1 MRTLVWV
8 PVFNQVREL
17 PAVLEGLAA
26 QTGVD
31 FDLLLVNNGS
41 RDGSEK
47 LIRDSGHAY
56 IDVEKNQGVGHSYA
70 LAIDWAIEHGYE
82 VLVGVAANGKML
94 PEEMPRLLKPVY
106 GGEADFVR
114 GSRFL
119 RGGASPNLPL
129 FRRLAIPLVN
139 LAVFFAVF
147 RWFTDAT
154 CGYRALRLEPLRH
167 PGFDLHQPW
176 LHTYSFEY
184 YLDAKFTL
192 DKRLKV
198 IEVPVTMKYPA
209 KGPHSKIRGV
219 RDWYAMVKPWFV
231 AAWDGKP
238 LTRAHCPPSRTG
250 TDPGRPDGR

>member
-1 MRTLVWV
+1 MRTLVFV

-17 PAVLEGLAA
+17 PAVLGGLAA
-26 QTGVD
+26 LTEVD
-31 FDLLLVNNGS
+31 VDVLLVDNGS

-56 IDVEKNQGVGHSYA
+56 IDVDKNQGVGHSFA
-70 LAIDWAIEHGYE
+70 LAIEWAIEHDYE
-82 VLVGVAANGKML
+82 VFVGLAGNGKML

-106 GGEADFVR
+106 GGFADYVK

-129 FRRLAIPLVN
+129 FRRLTIPLVN
-139 LAVFFAVF
+139 IAVFFAVF
-147 RWFTDAT
+147 RYFTDAT

-167 PGFDLHQPW
+167 PGFDFHQPW
-176 LHTYSFEY
+176 LRTYSFEY
-184 YLDAKFTL
+184 YLDAKFAL
-192 DKRLKV
+192 DRRFKV
-198 IEVPVTMKYPA
+198 MEVPVTMKYPTQ
-209 KGPHSKIRGV
+209 GPYSKIRGI

-238 LTRAHCPPSRTG
+238 LTKQP
-250 TDPGRPDGR
+250 